1 MIFGELH
8 EYRDLPNT
16 LILLL
21 ETSLG
26 QWDFKIY
33 DDLAIGRM
41 FGIVFHVVVVIMNLI
56 LLLNL
61 VIAILTETYIR
72 FSKVQLGLY
81 YDGVV
86 DAISN
91 LKYDKRY
98 GAMITTIPP
107 FNLFTFITTPIFMLT
122 KNPRR
127 LKKINHTLT
136 LISYLPIAF
145 ILVVTFAVLNVIL
158 MPFAYIF
165 AIAHKIKLCF
175 FAPRIHRSRQELFND
190 LGIFLVLGIFFL
202 SLSQVTDIYYFSK
215 QLFDWKA

>member
-1 MIFGELH
+1 
-8 EYRDLPNT
+8 
-16 LILLL
+16 
-21 ETSLG
+21 
-26 QWDFKIY
+26 
-33 DDLAIGRM
+33 
-41 FGIVFHVVVVIMNLI
+41 MNLI

-98 GAMITTIPP
+98 GAMITAIPP
-107 FNLFTFITTPIFMLT
+107 FNMLMFLATPIFIFT

-127 LKKINHTLT
+127 LKQINRTLT
-136 LISYLPIAF
+136 MITYLPLAF
-145 ILVVTFAVLNVIL
+145 VLIIVFAAINVVL
-158 MPFAYIF
+158 MPFAFVF

-175 FAPRIHRSRQELFND
+175 FAPRIHRSRQSMLND
-190 LGIFLVLGIFFL
+190 LGIFLVFGIFFL
-202 SLSQVTDIYYFSK
+202 SLS
-215 QLFDWKA
+215 

>member
-1 MIFGELH
+1 
-8 EYRDLPNT
+8 
-16 LILLL
+16 
-21 ETSLG
+21 
-26 QWDFKIY
+26 
-33 DDLAIGRM
+33 M

-98 GAMITTIPP
+98 GAMITAIPP
-107 FNLFTFITTPIFMLT
+107 FNLLTFITTPIFMLT

-145 ILVVTFAVLNVIL
+145 ILVVIFTVLNVIL
-158 MPFAYIF
+158 IPFAYIF
-165 AIAHKIKLCF
+165 AVAHKIKLCF
-175 FAPRIHRSRQELFND
+175 FAPRIHRSR
-190 LGIFLVLGIFFL
+190 
-202 SLSQVTDIYYFSK
+202 
-215 QLFDWKA
+215 